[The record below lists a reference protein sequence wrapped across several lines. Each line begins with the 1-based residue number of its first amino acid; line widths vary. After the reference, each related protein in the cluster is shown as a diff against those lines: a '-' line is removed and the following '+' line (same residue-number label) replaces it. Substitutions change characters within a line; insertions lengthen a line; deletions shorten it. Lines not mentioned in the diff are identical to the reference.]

1 MAAESL
7 ASRVSSQVPST
18 DLINRFGTATEAAR
32 VAVEEASTS
41 YKELLAKLKAEQAR
55 TLQNAIDEGM
65 NKLEMLTDQLSRWST
80 ILSRWVGGWSVWGV
94 YCMRCCVCVVRGC
107 VRVAFVCSLSVAAI
121 AKHSRR
127 QAAFLVFRSNATS
140 SSHAFSDIKNAEKAI
155 ATAKQAQPKVLA
167 IARHMMKMAT
177 TIQLNSTCLSHTSC
191 CAFSQSASVSLQ
203 QTKLEKF
210 NTLIAT
216 AESAVGTVAT
226 AVQAEMAALISE
238 SCETVTPPFP
248 ATYRCLAWSSHLATA

>member
-1 MAAESL
+1 MVLLYQSAIVAAESL

-94 YCMRCCVCVVRGC
+94 YCMRCCV
-107 VRVAFVCSLSVAAI
+107 
-121 AKHSRR
+121 
-127 QAAFLVFRSNATS
+127 
-140 SSHAFSDIKNAEKAI
+140 
-155 ATAKQAQPKVLA
+155 
-167 IARHMMKMAT
+167 
-177 TIQLNSTCLSHTSC
+177 
-191 CAFSQSASVSLQ
+191 
-203 QTKLEKF
+203 
-210 NTLIAT
+210 
-216 AESAVGTVAT
+216 
-226 AVQAEMAALISE
+226 
-238 SCETVTPPFP
+238 
-248 ATYRCLAWSSHLATA
+248 